1 MEQLESYVS
10 GGWVKGL
17 GKAAVLVNPATEE
30 PIAEASTEG
39 LDFGRTLAYA
49 REVGGPALRALS
61 FAQRGEILRAL
72 SRAIHAQRDNLIDVG
87 IANGGN
93 TRGDAKFD
101 IDGASGTLA
110 YYADLGKQLGD
121 SRFIVD
127 GDGFQ
132 LARSPRWFGYHAL
145 VARTGVAVHINAFN
159 FPGWG
164 IGEKMACAIL
174 AGMPVVVKPATSTAL
189 LAYRI
194 AKLFVDANVLP
205 AGAFSFI
212 GGSPGNMLDHV
223 REQDVVAFT
232 GSADTGAKLRTTPS
246 IVRGSVRLNIEAD
259 SLNSATLGPDVTS
272 GSDTYR
278 MFLREVFK
286 DMTQKAGQ
294 KCTAIRRIFVPEAMA
309 GEVRDE
315 LAAMLRDVQVGNPT
329 LDGVSVGPLA
339 TASQLRDIRAGIA
352 KLAAEA
358 TIVVGSQPVTPSGVP
373 EGKGYFVPPT
383 LLHCADP
390 EAAKAVHEHEVFGPC
405 ATIVSYDGSS
415 ARAVDLVARGAGMLV
430 GSVYSDDR
438 AFVTDMVMGL
448 APYHGRLYFGSEKIA
463 DQTAGPGTVLPASI
477 HGGPGRAG
485 GGEELGGQRGLALY
499 SHRVALQGARPV
511 LDAVLELKK

>member
-10 GGWVKGL
+10 GSWVKGS
-17 GKAAVLVNPATEE
+17 GKASVLVNPATEE
-30 PIAEASTEG
+30 PLAEASTEG
-39 LDFGRTLAYA
+39 IDFAAAFRHA
-49 REVGGPALRALS
+49 RDVGGKALRALS
-61 FAQRGEILRAL
+61 FAQRGDILRAL
-72 SRAIHAQRDNLIDVG
+72 SRAIHAQRDALIDVA

-93 TRGDAKFD
+93 TRSDGKFD

-121 SRFIVD
+121 AKFLVD
-127 GDGFQ
+127 GEGIQ

-145 VARTGVAVHINAFN
+145 VPRQGVALHINAFN

-174 AGMPVVVKPATSTAL
+174 AGMPVIVKPATSTAL
-189 LAYRI
+189 LAARI

-205 AGAFSFI
+205 PGAFSFI
-212 GGSPGNMLDHV
+212 AGAPGNMLDSLS
-223 REQDVVAFT
+223 EQDVVAFT
-232 GSADTGAKLRTTPS
+232 GSADTGARLRTHPA

-259 SLNSATLGPDVTS
+259 SLNSATLGPDVTA

-278 MFLREVFK
+278 MFLREVVK

-294 KCTAIRRIFVPEAMA
+294 KCTATRRIFVPDAMVND
-309 GEVRDE
+309 VRDE
-315 LAAMLRDVQVGNPT
+315 LAAMLRDVQVGNPAH
-329 LDGVSVGPLA
+329 DGVTVGPLA
-339 TASQLRDIRAGIA
+339 TASQLRDIRAGIERLA
-352 KLAAEA
+352 KEA
-358 TIVVGSQPVTPSGVP
+358 TVVVGNQSAVP
-373 EGKGYFVPPT
+373 EKGYFVPPT

-390 EAAKAVHEHEVFGPC
+390 DAAKAVHEHEVFGPC
-405 ATIVSYDGSS
+405 ATIVPYDGSS

-430 GSVYSDDR
+430 GSIYSDDR

-463 DQTAGPGTVLPASI
+463 DQTAGPGTVLPQSI

-499 SHRVALQGARPV
+499 SHRVAIQGARPI